1 MLSALQESLESSE
14 SPSVEFSDTVWGQAR
29 LSDKATFVLRIA
41 DMEMLETTRKCVLEK
56 GEEHV

>member
-1 MLSALQESLESSE
+1 MLSALQKSVQSSE
-14 SPSVEFSDTVWGQAR
+14 SPPGDTVWGQGR

-41 DMEMLETTRKCVLEK
+41 GMEMLTTRICALEK